1 MIEGVELMK
10 DDMVRVIYN
19 KKNQRGVDFIVQHLQ
34 ENVIAAFG
42 EKIANEMLGENF
54 DVITQ
59 YGSEMEHQHAM
70 KIKTSWEGKKFENTK
85 PPKQQH
91 TLFYGA
97 NKSENLYPDT
107 SEKSYSNAVRTVQ
120 QHSNAE
126 IAASKKEN
134 EELRSMVEDLQH
146 KFNAMEAKQKTFVT
160 DLKAS
165 LKRELTKE
173 FEGMINAFKQDM
185 SSTIANI
192 ERKFDDT
199 IKQYETNALAREQRM
214 NQKNLDNFR
223 MAARELLTNTIP
235 VTPSESTQSEASPL
249 RGGAQ

>member
-1 MIEGVELMK
+1 
-10 DDMVRVIYN
+10 
-19 KKNQRGVDFIVQHLQ
+19 
-34 ENVIAAFG
+34 
-42 EKIANEMLGENF
+42 
-54 DVITQ
+54 
-59 YGSEMEHQHAM
+59 
-70 KIKTSWEGKKFENTK
+70 
-85 PPKQQH
+85 
-91 TLFYGA
+91 
-97 NKSENLYPDT
+97 
-107 SEKSYSNAVRTVQ
+107 
-120 QHSNAE
+120 
-126 IAASKKEN
+126 
-134 EELRSMVEDLQH
+134 MVEDLQH

-192 ERKFDDT
+192 EPKFDDT

>member
-1 MIEGVELMK
+1 M
-10 DDMVRVIYN
+10 
-19 KKNQRGVDFIVQHLQ
+19 
-34 ENVIAAFG
+34 
-42 EKIANEMLGENF
+42 
-54 DVITQ
+54 
-59 YGSEMEHQHAM
+59 
-70 KIKTSWEGKKFENTK
+70 
-85 PPKQQH
+85 
-91 TLFYGA
+91 
-97 NKSENLYPDT
+97 YPDT

-235 VTPSESTQSEASPL
+235 VAPSKSTQS
-249 RGGAQ
+249 